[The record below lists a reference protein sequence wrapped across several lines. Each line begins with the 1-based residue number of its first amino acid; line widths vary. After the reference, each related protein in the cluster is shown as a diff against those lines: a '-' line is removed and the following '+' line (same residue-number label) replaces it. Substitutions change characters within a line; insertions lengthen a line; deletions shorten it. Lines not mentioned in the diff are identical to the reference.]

1 MNDQRKMPDTLKLV
15 VNFDKTDTT
24 GKLVPTE
31 EEVKLSIGKE
41 LRAELMKMANNPRN
55 RKHEDTIA
63 VMTTKADATT
73 IEQYGYEIEFKY
85 PLIESAWDSLKF
97 RSVNPRQQE
106 AKGKVKVVQ
115 DSTNLRHFNIYP
127 EEKLQVG
134 YDYYL
139 KIPHRRFR
147 DVNGYYNDS
156 TELKVTLPND
166 EKLSSITLELS
177 HVKNKYILDL
187 LTEKRDKVVRSFIVD
202 KDGTLV
208 FPYLKTGNYCI
219 RITEDLNRNNL
230 VDTGVLLEHKQPEKV
245 RFFKVNDQ
253 FLIKVLER
261 AEMIWQID
269 MEEMFR

>member
-1 MNDQRKMPDTLKLV
+1 MN
-15 VNFDKTDTT
+15 
-24 GKLVPTE
+24 
-31 EEVKLSIGKE
+31 
-41 LRAELMKMANNPRN
+41 
-55 RKHEDTIA
+55 
-63 VMTTKADATT
+63 
-73 IEQYGYEIEFKY
+73 
-85 PLIESAWDSLKF
+85 
-97 RSVNPRQQE
+97 
-106 AKGKVKVVQ
+106 
-115 DSTNLRHFNIYP
+115 
-127 EEKLQVG
+127 
-134 YDYYL
+134 
-139 KIPHRRFR
+139 
-147 DVNGYYNDS
+147 
-156 TELKVTLPND
+156 
-166 EKLSSITLELS
+166 
-177 HVKNKYILDL
+177 NKYILDL